1 MGGTER
7 MPRADLNIPISY
19 VLKQHCTVETRE
31 RKEERDG
38 ETFSERGKREEE
50 DREKGRERDRGE

>member
-1 MGGTER
+1 